1 MKVLLSAIACHPHL
15 GSESKVGWDA
25 ARAISEIPM
34 VQECHVMTHTVNR
47 EAIVKEQTSGHA
59 PRVRFH
65 FFGGPFRYHP
75 NRMLAR
81 LQSWLIYR
89 DWQLKSVVRATELHR
104 QHNFTLTHH
113 VTYASWRIPPLLW
126 QLPIPFVFG
135 PVGGGT
141 KTPQAFR
148 SIFGSTG
155 RAFEFLR
162 ETATFFSERSRNL
175 KLCCANSSAA
185 VAADAATA
193 DFLSSH
199 GATDVRQLCQVFFTL
214 DEASRFTSPRNH
226 KHSKS
231 KELTIFAG
239 GNLEARKGTLLSL
252 RALATLKNR
261 GVPFSYTYGG
271 GGPDLRAMKNLVTQ
285 LGLGQQVCFHE
296 GYSGLEYIERLINSD
311 VYLLPSVRET
321 AGITMM
327 EAMLAGCY
335 PVVLAG
341 TGAGDIV
348 EQAGGAALRVD
359 SPEEAIPK
367 IADRLEWCYNNGEN
381 MRQQAEIAGN
391 NIQLLFSEKA
401 YQNFIAD
408 IYMESCTNHL
418 SNKLLS

>member
-1 MKVLLSAIACHPHL
+1 MKVLLSAIACHPSL

-25 ARAISEIPM
+25 ARAISEIPQ
-34 VQECHVMTHTVNR
+34 VEECHIMTNVANR
-47 EAIVKEQTSGHA
+47 DAITSAQKSGESKKVH
-59 PRVRFH
+59 FH
-65 FFGGPFRYHP
+65 FFGEQIRYHHS
-75 NRMLAR
+75 RIVAR
-81 LQSWLIYR
+81 LQSWLTYR
-89 DWQLKSVVRATELHR
+89 DWQLKSVARATRLHR

-162 ETATFFSERSRNL
+162 ETETFFSERSRNL

-214 DEASRFTSPRNH
+214 DEVSRFTSRVNE
-226 KHSKS
+226 KHTKS
-231 KELTIFAG
+231 NELTIFAG
-239 GNLEARKGTLLSL
+239 GNLEARKGTQLSL
-252 RALATLKNR
+252 RALATLKSR
-261 GVPFSYTYGG
+261 GIPFSYTYGG
-271 GGPDLRAMKNLVTQ
+271 GGPDLRAMQNLVTQ
-285 LGLGQQVCFHE
+285 MGLERQVCFHD
-296 GYSGLEYIERLINSD
+296 GYSGLEYIERLTNSD

-327 EAMLAGCY
+327 EAMLACCY

-348 EQAGGAALRVD
+348 DQAGGAALRVD
-359 SPEEAIPK
+359 SPEEAIQK
-367 IADRLEWCYNNGEN
+367 IADRLEWCYNNGVQ
-381 MRQQAEIAGN
+381 MRQHANTASKNVRNLFSQESYQGKISEIYAEIVA
-391 NIQLLFSEKA
+391 
-401 YQNFIAD
+401 
-408 IYMESCTNHL
+408 NHGRSL
-418 SNKLLS
+418 KQT